1 MYEISAETKD
11 RLHKDLI
18 KFGDMIGDGLHLEP
32 DGKWISR
39 EYRKTLK
46 ALGHDIPQKP
56 RVSHLPQINERMEQR
71 VREVKC
77 GKCGGELKQSRS
89 GSKRA
94 VCQSCGGKWQLLK

>member
-18 KFGDMIGDGLHLEP
+18 KLGDMIGEGLHLEP

-39 EYRKTLK
+39 DYRRTLK

-71 VREVKC
+71 VREVK
-77 GKCGGELKQSRS
+77 
-89 GSKRA
+89 
-94 VCQSCGGKWQLLK
+94 